1 MPASMTRA
9 AIVGLALLAAPVAHA
24 TPLNGLTLSAEYYY
38 PDASTPYN
46 QAAPNPIGP
55 FVVGADVEGIF
66 DVEGVTNIAL
76 DFADNLLTILFTT
89 SDPAPTWTNVSFN
102 GLRIALESLGGFTS
116 FDQTNSTIGPV
127 TTSFDA
133 HTLWIDWGGLSY
145 NSNTTLTFDIG
156 YAAAVPL
163 PAGLPL
169 LVLALGGLAVLG
181 RKRRAA

>member
-9 AIVGLALLAAPVAHA
+9 AIVGLALLAAPMAHA
-24 TPLNGLTLSAEYYY
+24 TPLDGLTLSAGYYY
-38 PDASTPYN
+38 PNASTPYD
-46 QAAPNPIGP
+46 QAAPNPTGP
-55 FVVGADVEGIF
+55 FVVGTGVEANL
-66 DVEGVTNIAL
+66 DVEGVTDIAL
-76 DFADNLLTILFTT
+76 DFSGNLLTILFTT
-89 SDPAPTWTNVSFN
+89 TLDEPRWTDVDFN

-145 NSNTTLTFDIG
+145 NSDTALTFDIG